1 MINQRAL
8 LEAYESFGRALLR
21 PYEIGDV
28 LYRLTDQV
36 VEVLDIDGSGVCL
49 APNGGGLQLLS
60 ATDHHVAA
68 IEDTQLTAGTGP
80 ILSAYETGEQVRVDD
95 LVDANDWPEFTRFAV
110 DRGMR
115 AVASLPMPVD
125 ERRIGALD
133 LFRAEAHVWTDE
145 EMQAAQGLAN
155 MASAYV
161 LNHQALSE
169 SRTLAGQL
177 QTALDS
183 RIIVEQAKGLLAG
196 RHGLTPND
204 AFGRLRQYARARGD
218 RLHDV
223 CRHVVEGTLDLPS

>member
-1 MINQRAL
+1 MINQSAL
-8 LEAYESFGRALLR
+8 LDAYEAFGQALLR
-21 PYEIGDV
+21 PFEIGAV

-36 VEVLDIDGSGVCL
+36 TEVLDIDGSAVCL
-49 APNGGGLQLLS
+49 ANRSDRLEMLS

-68 IEDTQLTAGTGP
+68 IEEAQMAAGSGP
-80 ILSAYETGEQVRVDD
+80 VHLAYQENDQVCI
-95 LVDANDWPEFTRFAV
+95 ANVEADGRWPDFVEHCR

-115 AVASLPMPVD
+115 AVAALPMPVD
-125 ERRIGALD
+125 ERRIGALS
-133 LFRAEAHVWTDE
+133 LYRAEAHEWSDDE
-145 EMQAAQGLAN
+145 IQAGQGLAN

-177 QTALDS
+177 SSALDS

-196 RHGLTPND
+196 RHDLTPNE
-204 AFGRLRQYARARGD
+204 AFGRLRRHARTNGH

-223 CRHVVEGTLDLPS
+223 CRRVVEGSLDV